1 MTEKKRIRD
10 AQLREVVKNIKSKN
24 EGNSNTEANYRQAV
38 HILTEFVEG
47 YNHADDWKALESV
60 DMYDLVE
67 YLREERNLND
77 TTIKQHADNL
87 AHLFDEVD
95 ESDLADVLRDHSF
108 KNENLAE
115 KFKGKETLWVEVP
128 QYVTIV
134 EACETTREE
143 LTIRMLWETGI
154 RTAELSELT
163 LQRIDRDE
171 EVIRVRNKKSDGVR
185 TIPYSS
191 EIKPILREW
200 LDYGGRDAFKTA
212 ENSPYLIV
220 TQNSE
225 QVQPNYINTIVR
237 RVSDRSGVGEVYGQD
252 AAGRDLHFPTAHHF
266 RHAFATHRAANG
278 MNLEILRDLMGH
290 HSVEVTSHYVG
301 LKPDVKKTQN
311 EQARPK
317 AFDMDSEKL
326 RHAYKGLDQ

>member
-1 MTEKKRIRD
+1 MSEKKRLRD
-10 AQLREVVKNIKSKN
+10 PDLREFVKEVKSKN
-24 EGNSNTEANYRQAV
+24 EGNANTEANYRQAF
-38 HILTEFVEG
+38 HILGEFTEW
-47 YNHADDWKALESV
+47 YDHADGWRDLQSV

-77 TTIKQHADNL
+77 TTIKQHSDNL
-87 AHLFDEVD
+87 AHFFNKSDKE
-95 ESDLADVLRDHSF
+95 DLAEVLRDHKYNTES
-108 KNENLAE
+108 LSE

-128 QYVTIV
+128 QYIAIV

-143 LTIRMLWETGI
+143 LIIRMLWETGV

-171 EVIRVRNKKSDGVR
+171 DVIRIRNKKSDGTR
-185 TIPYSS
+185 SIPYSS
-191 EIKPILREW
+191 EIKPVLREW

-212 ENSPYLIV
+212 QNSPYLIV

-237 RVSDRSGVGEVYGQD
+237 RVSDRSGVGEVYGED
-252 AAGRDLHFPTAHHF
+252 AAGRDLHYPTAHHF
-266 RHAFATHRAANG
+266 RHAYATHRAAAG
-278 MNLEILRDLMGH
+278 MNLEILRKLMGH

-301 LKPDVKKTQN
+301 LKEETRKIQN

-317 AFDMDSEKL
+317 TYDRESEILRKL
-326 RHAYKGLDQ
+326 